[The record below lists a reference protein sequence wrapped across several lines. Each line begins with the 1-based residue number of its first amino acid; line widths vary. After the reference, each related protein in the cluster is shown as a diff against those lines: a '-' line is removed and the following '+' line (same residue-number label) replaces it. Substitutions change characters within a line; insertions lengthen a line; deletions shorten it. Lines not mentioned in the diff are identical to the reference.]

1 MTKSLLQ
8 QVMIKSNKADKPA
21 FDVDGMIQVIEKGY
35 IADKVDKF
43 QQKKSF
49 APSSITYNDG
59 NGVCPRY
66 WYIAFDGATFEDF
79 STPSGVANMDSGTL
93 SHGRIQAAMQ
103 KSGILKDA
111 EFKLVLDNP
120 PIYGYVDALLEW
132 NGEDIVGEIKT
143 TNNDAFE
150 YRKKVGK
157 PKTDHVEQVLIYMKI
172 LGKPKGMIIYENKN
186 SHELLLFPVEV
197 NDTYRKWIDNTFSW
211 MQEVRKAWTNR
222 SLPIKT
228 YRSNAKVCKTCPVR
242 KACDSAGD
250 GTIKIA
256 PLEGLSEV
264 V

>member
-8 QVMIKSNKADKPA
+8 QIMIKQDKASVPA
-21 FDVDGMIQVIEKGY
+21 FDVTGMVDIIERGY
-35 IADKVDKF
+35 VADKGDKF

-49 APSSITYNDG
+49 APSSITYSDG
-59 NGVCPRY
+59 NGVCARY
-66 WYIAFDGATFEDF
+66 WYIAFDGAIFEDF

-93 SHGRIQAAMQ
+93 SHGRIQSAMQ

-111 EFKLVLDNP
+111 EFKLVLDSP

-132 NGEDIVGEIKT
+132 NGEEVVGEIKT
-143 TNNDAFE
+143 TNNDSFE

-172 LGKPKGMIIYENKN
+172 LGKPKGLIIYENKN
-186 SHELLLFPVEV
+186 NHELLLFPVEV
-197 NDTYRKWIDNTFSW
+197 NDIYRNWIDNTFSW
-211 MQEVRKAWTNR
+211 MKEVRNAWTDR
-222 SLPIKT
+222 QLPIKT

-256 PLEGLSEV
+256 PLEGLSEIV
-264 V
+264 